1 MLNTF
6 LTQSCSQGGSVQ
18 TEEIEDTRGEI
29 RNLKSKRDR
38 QHNGQQEKDKIT
50 PNDLQNTTQKT
61 NDRATLK
68 AGGELRCSGMVAV
81 PAPLVTPISLH
92 YVFQPNVLFQTYVF
106 ILQLHLTYMAVVGIA
121 QQLHLQLPVQSPL
134 KNLVHGEVYSIQHYV
149 MKFVS
154 DLRQVGCFHRYSGF
168 LHQ

>member
-61 NDRATLK
+61 NDPPPLQVNWSVPQGTPF
-68 AGGELRCSGMVAV
+68 VA
-81 PAPLVTPISLH
+81 
-92 YVFQPNVLFQTYVF
+92 
-106 ILQLHLTYMAVVGIA
+106 
-121 QQLHLQLPVQSPL
+121 
-134 KNLVHGEVYSIQHYV
+134 
-149 MKFVS
+149 
-154 DLRQVGCFHRYSGF
+154 
-168 LHQ
+168 